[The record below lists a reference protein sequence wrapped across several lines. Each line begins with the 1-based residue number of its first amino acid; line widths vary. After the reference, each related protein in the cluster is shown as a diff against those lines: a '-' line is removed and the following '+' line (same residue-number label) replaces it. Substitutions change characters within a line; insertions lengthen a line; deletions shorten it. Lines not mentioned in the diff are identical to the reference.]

1 MVLEAH
7 RHLHRIK
14 RQQAALLELPLAQ
27 LTALT
32 ANVNRDPAK
41 GKPFTAQDFLM
52 FQEERPSDDR
62 LRPEVAAVALALRNE
77 DRLPRLLLT
86 IWTEL
91 LEASKQD
98 AKVPAVR
105 ALHSAD
111 EAVWVLAP
119 RFERDGHVRGGL
131 VAVNGRLHGPVTLR
145 ELDRPLMR
153 HRLVLPERKGFG
165 WLESDL
171 LLLRA
176 K

>member
-1 MVLEAH
+1 MLEAH

-41 GKPFTAQDFLM
+41 GKPFSAADFLM
-52 FQEERPSDDR
+52 FQEDRPRDDAM
-62 LRPEVAAVALALRNE
+62 RPEVAAVALALRNE
-77 DRLPRLLLT
+77 DRLPALFLT
-86 IWTEL
+86 VWQEL
-91 LEASKQD
+91 LEASKQA
-98 AKVPAVR
+98 AKPPAVR
-105 ALHSAD
+105 ALHNAD
-111 EAVWVLAP
+111 ETVWVLAP

-131 VAVNGRLHGPVTLR
+131 VGVRGQLHGPVTLR

-153 HRLVLPERKGFG
+153 HRLVLPVRKGFG